1 MISTL
6 MISVCSQNP
15 DINRGENKEQTVIQA
30 TERQSN
36 LLKDTQLGTNK
47 APPRVC
53 VDIENSTIA

>member
-30 TERQSN
+30 TERQPTEVQELVNIS
-36 LLKDTQLGTNK
+36 Q
-47 APPRVC
+47 
-53 VDIENSTIA
+53 